1 MAKIEA
7 QRLAELDE
15 LRNHLEVLKNSV
27 VHSSNVELQAERI
40 AYETNIV
47 ELKKRIVE
55 KNSDVEIIMNQK
67 AELIRYQKFF
77 EIIFFLI
84 II

>member
-7 QRLAELDE
+7 QRLSELDE

-55 KNSDVEIIMNQK
+55 KNSDVEILMGQK
-67 AELIRYQKFF
+67 TELIRFQ
-77 EIIFFLI
+77 IFFHD
-84 II
+84 

>member
-27 VHSSNVELQAERI
+27 VHSSNVEQQAERI

-55 KNSDVEIIMNQK
+55 KNSDVEILMNQK
-67 AELIRYQKFF
+67 AELVRYYNFSIIKF
-77 EIIFFLI
+77 IFVE
-84 II
+84 